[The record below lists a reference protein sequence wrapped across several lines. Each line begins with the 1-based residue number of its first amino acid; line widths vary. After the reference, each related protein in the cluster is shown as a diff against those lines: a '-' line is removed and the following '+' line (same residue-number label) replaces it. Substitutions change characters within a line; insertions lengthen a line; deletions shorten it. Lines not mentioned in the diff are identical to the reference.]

1 MNIPCLSDTITFD
14 ANACIRYAL
23 RYGEQ
28 KALYVEQF
36 DTFKKNCEKIG
47 IIIGYFNFVKDQ
59 SYRNFTSAVNRFA
72 RSKKINSYT
81 LMKFNYRC
89 KDNLDNLFDN
99 LTEFQEICTE
109 AEIGIARDFF
119 IQNQKDVSMY
129 VQHLKSNI
137 PEYSDIK
144 LLVCC
149 DNQNCNITYLVSDDS
164 HFTAYAPEIEISPYT
179 VSILPLRDLMQKMIQ
194 WKWI

>member
-1 MNIPCLSDTITFD
+1 MEIPCLLDNITFD

-23 RYGEQ
+23 KYGNQ

-47 IIIGYFNFVKDQ
+47 IIMGYFKFIKDQ
-59 SYRNFTSAVNRFA
+59 SYRNLTSAVNKFA
-72 RSKKINSYT
+72 RSNNVNSYT
-81 LMKFNYRC
+81 LMKFNYKC
-89 KDNLDNLFDN
+89 KENLDNLFYR
-99 LTEFQEICTE
+99 LTEFQEIFDETE
-109 AEIGIARDFF
+109 IEIARNFF
-119 IQNQKDVSMY
+119 IDKEKDISLY

-149 DNQNCNITYLVSDDS
+149 DNHNCNITYLISDDS
-164 HFTAYAPEIEISPYT
+164 HFTAYAQDIEISPYT
-179 VSILPLRDLMQKMIQ
+179 VRILPLRDLMQKMIQ